1 MLNSYRQHGGY
12 IIAKHF
18 SKQSGWIILFLNIIS
33 MCNLTYFCP
42 WCFMVISAGRNRY
55 FLVLHPRCSIDFKFR
70 NYRNTTTKISYECK
84 LISFSSVILIV
95 ECTTATQTVVC
106 ALPSILARSLQFS
119 IWKNYFRLIVS
130 RSWSESVLLS
140 KTLKNVRIQLQPYCF
155 I

>member
-1 MLNSYRQHGGY
+1 MKSMIIFHDVSSLTVFRRYISTFNSIHFCTAVNYREFILLN
-12 IIAKHF
+12 
-18 SKQSGWIILFLNIIS
+18 
-33 MCNLTYFCP
+33 
-42 WCFMVISAGRNRY
+42 
-55 FLVLHPRCSIDFKFR
+55 VLKITR
-70 NYRNTTTKISYECK
+70 NYRKTTTKISYECK
-84 LISFSSVILIV
+84 LISFSSVIRTV

-106 ALPSILARSLQFS
+106 ALPSMLARNLQFS